1 MDLQQIETADCNI
14 LNIKVASDKIII
26 NFESVYDL
34 KSKSYINEVG
44 LFVCNWTSFS
54 ARGFITDDPLKG
66 SYFEKRMS
74 LFELEYFERIQR
86 ILIKDNQLVLQ
97 GFSKESG
104 NWLEYSFLDSEFR
117 LKKSPIK
124 PD

>member
-54 ARGFITDDPLKG
+54 ARVFITDDPLKG
-66 SYFEKRMS
+66 SYFEKKLS
-74 LFELEYFERIQR
+74 LPELEYFEWVQR
-86 ILIKDNQLVLQ
+86 ILIKENQLDLQ
-97 GFSKESG
+97 GYSRESG

>member
-44 LFVCNWTSFS
+44 LFVCNWTSFR

>member
-54 ARGFITDDPLKG
+54 ARVFITDDPLKG

-74 LFELEYFERIQR
+74 LFELEYFEWVQR
-86 ILIKDNQLVLQ
+86 ILIKENQLDLQ
-97 GFSKESG
+97 GYSRESG

>member
-54 ARGFITDDPLKG
+54 ARVFITDDPLKG
-66 SYFEKRMS
+66 SYFEKKLS
-74 LFELEYFERIQR
+74 LPELEYFEWVQR

-97 GFSKESG
+97 GYSRESG

>member
-14 LNIKVASDKIII
+14 LNIQVASDKIII

-54 ARGFITDDPLKG
+54 ARVFITDDPLKG
-66 SYFEKRMS
+66 SYFEKKLS
-74 LFELEYFERIQR
+74 LPELEYFEWVQR
-86 ILIKDNQLVLQ
+86 ILIKENQLDLQ
-97 GFSKESG
+97 GYSRESG